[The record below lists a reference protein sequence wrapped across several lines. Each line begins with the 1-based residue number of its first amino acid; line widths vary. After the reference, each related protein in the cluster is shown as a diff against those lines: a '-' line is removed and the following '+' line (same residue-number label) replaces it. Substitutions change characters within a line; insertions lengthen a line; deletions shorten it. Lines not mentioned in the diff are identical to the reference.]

1 MGGEQGISEA
11 GSIVR
16 LRWLNGS
23 QVLVKWPYQR
33 MVRHVRVFRMMIALG
48 LMLMAFGGRSVLA
61 ADFGFSPVSGQVTSD
76 YGWRTDPITGSPR
89 FHGGIDIA
97 AGQGT
102 PVYAPQSGIVI
113 YSGAYGG
120 YGNVVVLNHGNTLFT
135 VYGHNSRLLV
145 QSGQMVYRG
154 QVISLVGSTG
164 RSTGPHLHFEVHYK
178 QQYLNPV
185 SYLAYVQQVEGMLA
199 QARVSTRGDVTQS
212 VPAHPFAAR
221 AHVAKASPVRQLRSA
236 HAIQTGQAVQ
246 LLNGGNEE
254 IVEF

>member
-1 MGGEQGISEA
+1 
-11 GSIVR
+11 
-16 LRWLNGS
+16 
-23 QVLVKWPYQR
+23 
-33 MVRHVRVFRMMIALG
+33 
-48 LMLMAFGGRSVLA
+48 MLMSGLWWAVNWHALLPAVA
-61 ADFGFSPVSGQVTSD
+61 ADYGFSPVSGQVTSD

-102 PVYAPQSGIVI
+102 PVYAPQSGMVI

-135 VYGHNSRLLV
+135 VYGHNSKLLV
-145 QSGQMVYRG
+145 QPGQMVYRG

-185 SYLAYVQQVEGMLA
+185 SYLAYVQQVEGLLA
-199 QARVSTRGDVTQS
+199 QAAPR
-212 VPAHPFAAR
+212 VPASAYVAAR
-221 AHVAKASPVRQLRSA
+221 STTTTQATQTAAHVAQATPVRQRRGPQSVQA
-236 HAIQTGQAVQ
+236 GQAVQ

-254 IVEF
+254 MVEF